1 MMEKMMGQ
9 GPMGDM
15 TNGMMKNMQSMGP
28 KDKMSMMTEM
38 MPKCMSMMFGMLE
51 PGARKELAKK
61 MLDQMQ
67 EELKKQA
74 DAPEGGSD
82 NDEQKGGS

>member
-15 TNGMMKNMQSMGP
+15 MSGMMKNMQSIGP
-28 KDKMSMMTEM
+28 KDKMSMMF
-38 MPKCMSMMFGMLE
+38 SMLE
-51 PGARKELAKK
+51 PAARKNLAEK
-61 MLDQMQ
+61 MMEQMQ

-74 DAPEGGSD
+74 GAQEGDLES
-82 NDEQKGGS
+82 DEQKSAS